1 MQKGEKL
8 MRREGEYLIVE
19 VPETGRS
26 FKIDT
31 TSPPQLKYEMIR
43 MYYLEDHPV
52 DEIISIFGYS
62 SRQSF
67 YTALDSFKKE
77 GIRALIPKSTG
88 PQRSYRRTEKVE
100 QRIIQIRFDDRTKD
114 MYEIANILQ
123 EEGCKISARSVARS
137 LSNYGITLKKT
148 KKRPW

>member
-1 MQKGEKL
+1 MQIGCL
-8 MRREGEYLIVE
+8 NLTLN
-19 VPETGRS
+19 ETGIS
-26 FKIDT
+26 SLDN
-31 TSPPQLKYEMIR
+31 
-43 MYYLEDHPV
+43 HPV

-67 YTALDSFKKE
+67 YTALHSFKKE
-77 GIRALIPKSTG
+77 GMEALIPKSTG

-123 EEGCKISARSVARS
+123 EEDCKISARSVART

-148 KKRPW
+148 KKRPS